1 MRNHWLSASFS
12 IAPSGVGQT
21 APLGFSSTLET
32 VMAYADRFFADGTV
46 EPAGYVQL
54 SPSTAIGIGIGAGR
68 LALIQVLDQNVRY
81 RDDGT
86 DPTTTTGV
94 RIHAGESIW
103 YTGDLRALRF
113 IEESA
118 SAEINVLVYK

>member
-1 MRNHWLSASFS
+1 
-12 IAPSGVGQT
+12 
-21 APLGFSSTLET
+21 
-32 VMAYADRFFADGTV
+32 MAFADRFVADGTV

-54 SPSTAIGIGIGAGR
+54 SPSSAVGISTGSGR

-86 DPTTTTGV
+86 DPTTTVGV

-113 IEESA
+113 IEETA
-118 SAEINVLVYK
+118 SAEINILVYK